1 MKILMFDLENGSKT
15 LGSHESIEK
24 MFGYPVLSPSS
35 FDQFKSI
42 VSQLYTTNKETVSRK
57 IGNIDIE
64 EEQSSIVPKNNTEID
79 VVIIDTFSELSK
91 KYQRSLVNKEGKM
104 MMAQWGKLKNT
115 LDMLLEFITQI
126 PGILICNCHG
136 KVQTMEDG
144 TTKVLPYI
152 DGSTKEDISKWF
164 DFVIYTKTASKS
176 KDEVEYQWHTG
187 HSSMYDHAKDRT
199 QLLDASIPQDYQLI
213 INAAKKKGFEGAKI
227 LVIGSPGTGK
237 TLSLRTLTDGG
248 K

>member
-64 EEQSSIVPKNNTEID
+64 EEQSTIVPKNNTEID

-144 TTKVLPYI
+144 TTKVLP
-152 DGSTKEDISKWF
+152 
-164 DFVIYTKTASKS
+164 
-176 KDEVEYQWHTG
+176 
-187 HSSMYDHAKDRT
+187 
-199 QLLDASIPQDYQLI
+199 
-213 INAAKKKGFEGAKI
+213 
-227 LVIGSPGTGK
+227 
-237 TLSLRTLTDGG
+237 
-248 K
+248 